1 MKMRTIY
8 LFSLSLVITFIF
20 SSCKDDDVITHD
32 QVKEKPSLLTEANN
46 ENYSLDEAKK
56 LANDF
61 FNTLDGVNKLIWEA
75 ASDALSCVSGKIP
88 KRSNETVEG
97 FCCVQPAWHKS
108 NPNKSILVSFI
119 QFCFI

>member
-56 LANDF
+56 GSVLNRV
-61 FNTLDGVNKLIWEA
+61 G
-75 ASDALSCVSGKIP
+75 
-88 KRSNETVEG
+88 
-97 FCCVQPAWHKS
+97 
-108 NPNKSILVSFI
+108 NP
-119 QFCFI
+119 